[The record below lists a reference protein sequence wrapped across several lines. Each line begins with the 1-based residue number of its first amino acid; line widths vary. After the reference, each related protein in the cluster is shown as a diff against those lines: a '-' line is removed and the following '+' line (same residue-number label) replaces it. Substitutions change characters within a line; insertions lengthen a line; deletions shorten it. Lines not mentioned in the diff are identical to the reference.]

1 MPRPLG
7 RTYDEWIHVRVPANI
22 HNRLRSACD
31 QKQVSVSEHLRTLIE
46 KSIRDVEV
54 RKCR

>member
-7 RTYDEWIHVRVPANI
+7 KTYDEWIHVRVPATI
-22 HNRLRSACD
+22 HTRLRYACY

-46 KSIRDVEV
+46 KSIRDVEI